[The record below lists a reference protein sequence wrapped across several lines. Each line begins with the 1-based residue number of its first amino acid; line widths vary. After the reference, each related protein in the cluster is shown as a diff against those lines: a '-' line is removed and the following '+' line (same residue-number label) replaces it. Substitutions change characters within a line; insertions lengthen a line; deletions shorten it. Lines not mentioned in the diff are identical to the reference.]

1 MTDEKSPHEQKNS
14 IYTFVHNLDRSAVL
28 TIIGVIFLFS
38 FSIVVVL
45 IAPRHVDST
54 WTSPSSPYQVQM
66 YEIVDP
72 NYYMSSASSGGNE
85 LQYVHHIKQDFTLLS
100 FKELGNLRIIAP
112 PQLQKY
118 VTHINEPELRLT
130 SRLLLLRDPEGEMIA
145 QAEHLQKKLQQ
156 DEISKSVDHDAE
168 IKHEQGNMRQE
179 NPTQQVSLSHNENMN
194 VGKIQYQ
201 ILELYDPQVKEAFSF
216 DTSGGILQDWV
227 DENFRIIDE
236 SVKHSYHQDYG
247 VMYVQNPRE
256 FRITR
261 NRYGD
266 HERWRYDPSGRPVKD
281 LEELKSPLL
290 GFHSRKD
297 LIETGEKI
305 YAIEGCWYCHTD
317 QTRTLIEDVV
327 LNGSASYPAPPS
339 SANEFIYQKITFPGT
354 RRIGPDISRVGVKRP
369 SRDWHKSHFWA
380 PKTASQGSIMP
391 AFQHFFDN
399 DPRGTGKS
407 MVGIPNYRFEA
418 IYQYMMTKGTRI
430 TPPTQAWWLG
440 RDPIRTKEIIEGQ
453 RQLP

>member
-1 MTDEKSPHEQKNS
+1 MTEEKSPHEQKAS
-14 IYTFVHNLDRSAVL
+14 ISTFIHHLDRSAIL

-38 FSIVVVL
+38 FSVIVVL

-54 WTSPSSPYQVQM
+54 WISPSSPYQVQM
-66 YEIVDP
+66 YEIADP
-72 NYYMSSASSGGNE
+72 NYYMSSASSGGSE
-85 LQYVHHIKQDFTLLS
+85 LQYVHHLKEGLTLLS
-100 FKELGNLRIIAP
+100 FRELGNLRMIAP
-112 PQLQKY
+112 PELEKY
-118 VTHINEPELRLT
+118 ITRVDEEELKLT

-145 QAEHLQKKLQQ
+145 QSENLQKKLQEERGDRSGAHAENRPHNNEQ
-156 DEISKSVDHDAE
+156 DHLAHQIPLNN
-168 IKHEQGNMRQE
+168 HEHKEGTR
-179 NPTQQVSLSHNENMN
+179 V
-194 VGKIQYQ
+194 QYQ

-216 DTSGGILQDWV
+216 DSSGGILQDWV
-227 DENFRIIDE
+227 DDHFHIIDE
-236 SVKHSYHQDYG
+236 SVKHAYHQDYG
-247 VMYVQNPRE
+247 VMYVQNPQE

-266 HERWRYDPSGRPVKD
+266 RERWRYDPAGRPVKD
-281 LEELKSPLL
+281 LEELTSSLL

-297 LIETGEKI
+297 LIDMGEKI

-327 LNGSASYPAPPS
+327 LNGSDSYPAPPS

-354 RRIGPDISRVGVKRP
+354 RRIGPDLSRVGVKRP
-369 SRDWHKSHFWA
+369 SRDWHKAHFWA

-407 MVGIPNYRFEA
+407 TVGIPNYRFEA

-440 RDPIRTKEIIEGQ
+440 KDPIRTKEIIEGQ